1 MAVAD
6 YMVADTRYVTAAQD
20 RDFYAGI
27 IGKNRVVLDV
37 GNKLDYSIVSNTEI
51 QVSDGVL
58 VSGGGRLQIDAGD
71 YESFAIPTG
80 TSGVTAYFIIGYTVY
95 SDGRDCETFVQSVA
109 SSSATIAEA
118 DMRAGASSSQI
129 SLYRVTQN
137 GTTISSVTA
146 LFTQLSNLQTVTA
159 NMYPVGAVFKASQNV
174 NPSTVL
180 GGTWSRIATQETLSV
195 SGSKVVTVSNGRAQ
209 MHTKAQI
216 QSLFNEKYGFSPTL
230 SAAVSSAQVSADGA
244 STGDTY
250 LDLGIVYSNGD
261 ISSNASLVEAGRG
274 NDSADIFYALAT
286 VNGGLRV
293 NYTYITHRT
302 VYEWRRTA

>member
-1 MAVAD
+1 MATAD

-20 RDFYAGI
+20 RDFYAGLV
-27 IGKNRVVLDV
+27 GNKRCVLDV
-37 GNKLDYSIVSNTEI
+37 GNKLAYSIVSNTEI

-137 GTTISSVTA
+137 GTTISNVTA
-146 LFTQLSNLQTVTA
+146 LFEQLPNLQSVMA
-159 NMYPVGAVFKASQNV
+159 NVFPVGSVFKTSQNI
-174 NPSTVL
+174 NPASVV
-180 GGTWSRIATQETLSV
+180 GGTWSRVASQETLTV
-195 SGSKVVTVSNGRAQ
+195 TGSKVVATSSGRAQ
-209 MHTKAQI
+209 MHTKSQI
-216 QSLFNEKYGFSPTL
+216 QALFNEKYGFTPTF
-230 SAAVSSAQVSADGA
+230 SATISSAQASAGDGTA
-244 STGDTY
+244 GDTY
-250 LDLGIVYSNGD
+250 LDLGIAYTNGD
-261 ISSNASLVEAGRG
+261 LNSNSALIGAARG
-274 NDSADIFYALAT
+274 TDGNDIFYVLSTA
-286 VNGGLRV
+286 NGGLRV
-293 NYTYITHRT
+293 NYTYITHRAI
-302 VYEWRRTA
+302 YEWRRTA

>member
-37 GNKLDYSIVSNTEI
+37 GNKLAYTIVSNTEI

-58 VSGGGRLQIDAGD
+58 VSGGGRLQINANQ

-95 SDGRDCETFVQSVA
+95 SDGRDCETFVQSV
-109 SSSATIAEA
+109 SSASATIAEA
-118 DMRAGASSSQI
+118 DMREGASSSKI
-129 SLYRVTQN
+129 SLYRVVQN

-159 NMYPVGAVFKASQNV
+159 NMYPVGAVFKTSQNV
-174 NPSTVL
+174 NPSSVL
-180 GGTWSRIATQETLSV
+180 VGTWSRVATQETLSV

-230 SAAVSSAQVSADGA
+230 SATVSSAQVSADDA
-244 STGDTY
+244 STGGTY

-261 ISSNASLVEAGRG
+261 VSSNASLVEAGRS